1 MKLPRLM
8 RSAESTPAADL
19 LENSAHS
26 ETAARPVVLFVLG
39 MTRSGTSALT
49 RVLSLCGATLPS
61 GMKGADSHNLSGY
74 WEPRASL
81 LLNHAILRRNGS
93 TMFDPSLRLQEKG
106 AFDAKEEAACIAKIK
121 AFLNTMPA
129 APLLVIKDL
138 QITALAG
145 MWFEAAQLA
154 GFDIAAVIAVRHPQE
169 VLASLS
175 TFLRRT
181 SSELASATW
190 LKFTLLAERHT
201 RGVPRVFV
209 DYANL
214 LDDWRR
220 EITRISTALAIDLN
234 TRDEGAIDE
243 FLTPGLRRQQYC
255 GPVPDRF
262 GADWMSTVYK
272 VMRTA
277 ARDEPWDESVLDRV
291 FEAYRASEHDFRV
304 AFENCRELS
313 NSVLARLMRPSVMK
327 MNLELVAMAHRR
339 KGTWA

>member
-1 MKLPRLM
+1 
-8 RSAESTPAADL
+8 
-19 LENSAHS
+19 
-26 ETAARPVVLFVLG
+26 

-81 LLNHAILRRNGS
+81 LINHSILRRNGS
-93 TMFDPSLRLQEKG
+93 TMFDPSLRLQEEG
-106 AFDAKEEAACIAKIK
+106 AFDAKEKAACIAKIE
-121 AFLNTMPA
+121 AFLNRLPA

-138 QITALAG
+138 QITVLSG
-145 MWFEAAQLA
+145 LWFEAAHQA
-154 GFDIAAVIAVRHPQE
+154 GFDVAAVNAVRHPQE

-181 SSELASATW
+181 SSELASAGW
-190 LKFTLLAERHT
+190 LKYTLLAERHT

-220 EITRISTALAIDLN
+220 EITRISTALAVDLN
-234 TRDEGAIDE
+234 IRDEDAIDE
-243 FLTPGLRRQQYC
+243 FLRPGLRRQRYC

-262 GADWMSTVYK
+262 GADWMSTVYE
-272 VMRTA
+272 VMEKA

-291 FEAYRASEHDFRV
+291 FEAYRASERDFRV
-304 AFENCRELS
+304 AFENCRKLS
-313 NSVLARLMRPSVMK
+313 NGVLARLMRPSVMK
-327 MNLELVAMAHRR
+327 MNLELIAMAHRR